1 MFPPCY
7 LPGAKLW
14 WTMKIMVTSFKRSH
28 ACPAALTAP
37 KPAAGHHQT
46 MPLLDIPGQCRAS
59 LHQSLV
65 GSLLLSPGSWCTQGS
80 ICALQKSISPVLSKL
95 WWLYIGVN
103 GDLLQEGLCH
113 TQVCCIQGPCPW
125 GSPLLTRISSEDTQT
140 QFSLS
145 LWGVSGSWCTQGMF
159 EPSEHLWQVWG
170 LILNVILPLLP
181 SCCGF
186 FFALRCGVSP
196 QSHSSTAWLLLQCG
210 AAAANTEVELRK

>member
-1 MFPPCY
+1 MSGAMFPPCY

-80 ICALQKSISPVLSKL
+80 VCALQASIS
-95 WWLYIGVN
+95 
-103 GDLLQEGLCH
+103 Q
-113 TQVCCIQGPCPW
+113 
-125 GSPLLTRISSEDTQT
+125 SSV
-140 QFSLS
+140 S
-145 LWGVSGSWCTQGMF
+145 SGS
-159 EPSEHLWQVWG
+159 SVVG
-170 LILNVILPLLP
+170 LMVTSSKRAYAILR
-181 SCCGF
+181 S
-186 FFALRCGVSP
+186 
-196 QSHSSTAWLLLQCG
+196 
-210 AAAANTEVELRK
+210 AAPRAPVRVAVHK

>member
-1 MFPPCY
+1 MVEVI
-7 LPGAKLW
+7 
-14 WTMKIMVTSFKRSH
+14 KIMATSFKRSH
-28 ACPAALTAP
+28 ADTATLSAP
-37 KPAAGHHQT
+37 HPAAGHCQ
-46 MPLLDIPGQCRAS
+46 PRPPPEILDTHGQVWVK
-59 LHQSLV
+59 SLV
-65 GSLLLSPGSWCTQGS
+65 GSLLLSPGSWCTQGFV
-80 ICALQKSISPVLSKL
+80 CALQKSISPVLSKL